1 VPGRWTWT
9 DAAIFI
15 AVISALQLAMFLLL
29 TKVFLGMITEGDR
42 CPVCDGETDAVERQG
57 WWRLISLGPRNR
69 RSWCLSC
76 GWEGLLRRVGR
87 PRPRTSARLAS
98 GGARQARASMT
109 YSCSHSGQLPLSS
122 KKSS

>member
-1 VPGRWTWT
+1 MPGRWTWT

-76 GWEGLLRRVGR
+76 GWEGLLRRSDAWVTRERERRRAWRQVERVRRAR
-87 PRPRTSARLAS
+87 P
-98 GGARQARASMT
+98 
-109 YSCSHSGQLPLSS
+109 
-122 KKSS
+122 